1 MISIIVPSLNQGKYI
16 SQTIE
21 SILNQNLPDVEI
33 IVCDGGSTDNTVE
46 VLKQYNDRIQW
57 ISEKDNGQTDAIN
70 KGLKL
75 AKGEI
80 LGYLNSDDY
89 LLPGSL
95 ELLKRTFQNE
105 DAEWVSGDA
114 LIVDANS
121 REIQKGVRLYKTL
134 LRKLG
139 IKPLFFITNYLVQPS
154 TFWNRKAFE
163 IVGLFDES
171 LNYSMDYDYW
181 FRLYKHK
188 NPHILH
194 ETISAF
200 RIHST
205 SKGGIDY
212 RKQINEELHLI
223 KRYSNNALVLFFH
236 KFHSE
241 IIVLF
246 YRLLKDRQFRKTSNR
261 LQ

>member
-1 MISIIVPSLNQGKYI
+1 MISIVVPSLNQGRFI
-16 SQTIE
+16 SQTID
-21 SILNQNLPDVEI
+21 SILNQNFSDVEI
-33 IVCDGGSTDNTVE
+33 IVCDGGSTDNTIE
-46 VLKQYNDRIQW
+46 VLNKYTDRICW
-57 ISEKDNGQTDAIN
+57 FSEKDNGQTDAIN

-95 ELLKRTFQNE
+95 EILRSNFQNE
-105 DAEWVSGDA
+105 DAKWVSGDA

-121 REIQKGVRLYKTL
+121 REIQKGVRWYKTF

-139 IKPLFFITNYLVQPS
+139 FKPLFFITNYLVQPS

-163 IVGLFDES
+163 LAGLFDES

-181 FRLYKHK
+181 FRLYKY
-188 NPHILH
+188 NSPHILR
-194 ETISAF
+194 EAISAF

-205 SKGGIDY
+205 SKGGINY
-212 RKQINEELHLI
+212 RKQIMEELRLI
-223 KRYSNNALVLFFH
+223 KRYSNNLCILFFH
-236 KFHSE
+236 KVHSG
-241 IIVLF
+241 ITILL

-261 LQ
+261 QQ

>member
-1 MISIIVPSLNQGKYI
+1 MISIVVPSLNQGKFI
-16 SQTIE
+16 SQTID
-21 SILNQNLPDVEI
+21 SILNQNISDVEI
-33 IVCDGGSTDNTVE
+33 IVCDGGSSDNTIE
-46 VLKQYNDRIQW
+46 LLNQYNSRIRW
-57 ISEKDNGQTDAIN
+57 ISEPDNGQTDAIN

-95 ELLKRTFQNE
+95 EMLKSIFQNE
-105 DAEWVSGDA
+105 DVEWVSGDA

-121 REIQKGVRLYKTL
+121 REIQKGVRLYKTF
-134 LRKLG
+134 LRRLG
-139 IKPLFFITNYLVQPS
+139 FKPLFFITNYLVQPS

-163 IVGLFDES
+163 LVGLFDES
-171 LNYSMDYDYW
+171 LNFSMDYDYW

-188 NPHILH
+188 SPHIMH
-194 ETISAF
+194 EAISAF

-205 SKGGIDY
+205 SKGGINY
-212 RKQINEELHLI
+212 RKQMKEDLHLI
-223 KRYSNNALVLFFH
+223 KRYSNNGLVLFFH
-236 KFHSE
+236 KVHSG
-241 IIVLF
+241 IVVLL

-261 LQ
+261 QQ